1 MPKLIQNIESFEHD
15 IALWFDRH
23 FKHHDADK
31 VNDAHADFK
40 EIMTTHTVEATNGS
54 QISSTES
61 ATINAGNM
69 PEEPK
74 Q

>member
-1 MPKLIQNIESFEHD
+1 MPKLIQNIEAFEHD
-15 IALWFDRH
+15 IAQWFDRH

-31 VNDAHADFK
+31 VNEAHADFK
-40 EIMTTHTVEATNGS
+40 TVIDTHLGEAS
-54 QISSTES
+54 PVS
-61 ATINAGNM
+61 ATEPAQAAA